1 MALLMT
7 ILTGQVLSDVAH
19 MSQFASIISTVTIFD
34 TVRHCGHYNVDTF
47 ILMSHI
53 LGIQTYEQNLI

>member
-1 MALLMT
+1 MVLLMT
-7 ILTGQVLSDVAH
+7 ILMGQVLSDVAH

-53 LGIQTYEQNLI
+53 LGIQSHKQNLI

>member
-1 MALLMT
+1 MVLLMT
-7 ILTGQVLSDVAH
+7 ILTRQVLSDVAH
-19 MSQFASIISTVTIFD
+19 MSQFAPFISTVAIFD

-53 LGIQTYEQNLI
+53 LGIQSHKQNLI